1 MSAAIVIRNLTVTY
15 DNTPVVND
23 VSLDIQPGRWTAL
36 LGRNGAGKSS
46 LIAAVVGIG
55 RGADAV
61 SFPEHRGPRYR
72 FCAYVPQ
79 SPVLPPGM
87 TVAEY
92 VLLGRTAHMGWLSS
106 ERSADRQK
114 AASAIRQLDMDRF
127 ADRFLDELSGGESQR
142 VVLARAL
149 CQDARILVLDEPTS
163 SLDVGHQLEVLD
175 LVAELARDQ
184 GLTILSA
191 IHDLTAAAR
200 YADDA
205 VVLDTGRVAAIGPVD
220 SVLTPETLSRSFG
233 TPMHRMLG
241 PDGSPIIIPLHT
253 APAGASTTTG
263 QES

>member
-1 MSAAIVIRNLTVTY
+1 MSAAIVLKRLTVKY
-15 DNTPVVND
+15 GDNTVVDD
-23 VSLDIQPGRWTAL
+23 VSVEIVAGRWTAL

-55 RGADAV
+55 QGADTV
-61 SFPEHRGPRYR
+61 SFPGESGPRYR

-79 SPVLPPGM
+79 APVLPAGM

-92 VLLGRTAHMGWLSS
+92 VLLGRTAHLGWLSS
-106 ERSADRQK
+106 ESADDRDK
-114 AASAIRQLDMDRF
+114 AASALHQLEMGRF
-127 ADRFLDELSGGESQR
+127 ADRFLNELSGGESQR
-142 VVLARAL
+142 IVLARAL

-175 LVAELARDQ
+175 LVAELGAGK
-184 GLTILSA
+184 GLTVLSA

-205 VVLDTGRVAAIGPVD
+205 IILNEGRLTATGSVD
-220 SVLTPETLSRSFG
+220 EVLTSDILSRNFG

-241 PDGSPIIIPLHT
+241 PDNSPIIIPLHNS
-253 APAGASTTTG
+253 PMGAT
-263 QES
+263 Q